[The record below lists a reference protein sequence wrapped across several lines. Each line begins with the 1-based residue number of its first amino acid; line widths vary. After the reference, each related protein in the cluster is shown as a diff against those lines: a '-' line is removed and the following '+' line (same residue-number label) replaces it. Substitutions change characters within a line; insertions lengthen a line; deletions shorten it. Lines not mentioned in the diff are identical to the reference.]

1 MFGKLVRL
9 WLAEEYDMTAA
20 GMEDD
25 EYRSRARVCLQQA
38 SSVSL
43 YFTGSRA
50 ARQSQEVAC
59 LFDQESV
66 YAKEALQLV
75 RKLLPLNHS
84 RGIIKIQS

>member
-1 MFGKLVRL
+1 MFGKLVGL
-9 WLAEEYDMTAA
+9 WTAEEYEMTAA

-25 EYRSRARVCLQQA
+25 EDRSRARVFLQQA
-38 SSVSL
+38 SSIVL
-43 YFTGSRA
+43 QFTGSRT

-59 LFDQESV
+59 LFDQGSA

-84 RGIIKIQS
+84 RSIIKTQS